1 MSQNTRLS
9 VAPSP
14 HTSSP
19 VGTRSLM
26 LDVLIAL
33 IPALGIGVYFF
44 GPRVIVLCIV
54 SVLGCEIF
62 EWGYRKLLKKS
73 NTTGDLSA
81 VVTGVLLVFCL
92 PATIPY
98 WTVIIGD
105 FFAMVIVKQLFGG
118 LGMNFL
124 NPALAARAFMFSYP
138 VLMTTWVKP
147 GSQFWVSISS
157 AADAVTAATPLA
169 ALHKGILP
177 EAAAATG
184 LLAKNFS
191 LADMFI
197 GNIGGCIGEVSAFML
212 LLGGAYLLI
221 RGVIRLR
228 VPVAFIGTVAVLTF
242 LFPKGN
248 SRIEWMLYNIL
259 AGGVML
265 GAIFMATDYAT
276 SPVTPKGEIIYGI
289 GCGAL
294 TVFIRYFGAYVE
306 GVSYAI
312 LIMNVCVWLID
323 KYCVPARFGVTAEMK
338 KAAKLKAKAAKK
350 GGEA

>member
-1 MSQNTRLS
+1 MNQNTRLS

-33 IPALGIGVYFF
+33 VPALGIGVYFF
-44 GPRVIVLCIV
+44 GPRVITLCIV
-54 SVLGCEIF
+54 SVLGCEFF
-62 EWGYRKLLKKS
+62 EWIYRKLMKKS
-73 NTTGDLSA
+73 NTAGDLSA
-81 VVTGVLLVFCL
+81 AVTGLLLAFCL

-98 WTVIIGD
+98 WTVLIGD
-105 FFAMVIVKQLFGG
+105 LFAMVIVKQLFGG

-124 NPALAARAFMFSYP
+124 NPALAGRAFLLSYP
-138 VLMTTWVKP
+138 TLITAWVKP
-147 GSQFWVSISS
+147 GNWLSLGST
-157 AADAVTAATPLA
+157 ADAVTAATPLA
-169 ALHKGILP
+169 SLHMGKLP
-177 EAAAATG
+177 AG
-184 LLAKNFS
+184 VS
-191 LADMFI
+191 LSDMFI
-197 GNIGGCIGEVSAFML
+197 GNIGGCIGEVSAFMI
-212 LLGGAYLLI
+212 LLGGAYLVI

-228 VPVAFIGTVAVLTF
+228 IPVAFIGTVAVLTF

-265 GAIFMATDYAT
+265 GAIFMATDYTT
-276 SPVTPKGEIIYGI
+276 SPVTPKGELIYGI

-294 TVFIRYFGAYVE
+294 TVFIRYFGAYPE
-306 GVSYAI
+306 GVSFAI

>member
-9 VAPSP
+9 IAPSP

-19 VGTRSLM
+19 VGTRNLM

-44 GPRVIVLCIV
+44 GPRVITLCLV
-54 SVLGCEIF
+54 SVLGCEFF
-62 EWGYRKLLKKS
+62 EWIYRKLMKKS
-73 NTTGDLSA
+73 NTAGDLSA
-81 VVTGVLLVFCL
+81 VVTGVLLAFCL

-98 WTVIIGD
+98 WTVLIGD
-105 FFAMVIVKQLFGG
+105 LFAMVVAKQFYGG
-118 LGMNFL
+118 LGKNFI
-124 NPALAARAFMFSYP
+124 NPALAGRAFLFSYP

-147 GSQFWVSISS
+147 GSQFWVGLGST
-157 AADAVTAATPLA
+157 ADAVTSATPLA

-177 EAAAATG
+177 QAAVSTG
-184 LLAKNFS
+184 LLEKAYTLK
-191 LADMFI
+191 DMFI
-197 GNIGGCIGEVSAFML
+197 GNVGGCIGEVSALML
-212 LLGGAYLLI
+212 LLGGAYLVV

-228 VPVAFIGTVAVLTF
+228 IPVSFIGTVAVLTF

-248 SRIEWMLYNIL
+248 PRVDWMLYNIL

-265 GAIFMATDYAT
+265 GAIFMATDYTT

-323 KYCVPARFGVTAEMK
+323 KYSSPSRFGVTAEMK

-350 GGEA
+350 GGEV